1 VRRVYSN
8 GLVPIYWFVEG
19 PGRGKLERM
28 PFQYNH
34 LKAADAAPEDF
45 LTFYTWPVNAS
56 TGEPL
61 NWVTLQVLDKLWN
74 RTRADKG
81 GFIQEAT
88 GWKPAILQP
97 FVHLQT
103 LVATRDGTPTL

>member
-1 VRRVYSN
+1 MSDDYAPTEISATDLLARWALAVRRVYSN

-34 LKAADAAPEDF
+34 LKAAGAAPEDS
-45 LTFYTWPVNAS
+45 N
-56 TGEPL
+56 G
-61 NWVTLQVLDKLWN
+61 
-74 RTRADKG
+74 ADKG

-88 GWKPAILQP
+88 GWKPAILQA